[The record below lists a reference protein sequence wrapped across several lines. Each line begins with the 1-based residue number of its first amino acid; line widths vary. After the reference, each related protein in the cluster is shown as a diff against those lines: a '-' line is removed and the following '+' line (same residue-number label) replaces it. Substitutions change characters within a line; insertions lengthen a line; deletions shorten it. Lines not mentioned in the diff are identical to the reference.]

1 MSGRCFSFFKHT
13 QIIYAGYVKVTPGE
27 PQNKNFRWELNFHLV
42 KRKKS
47 TESGFNGAVTKGCYK
62 YVKIQ
67 QNVTVA

>member
-1 MSGRCFSFFKHT
+1 MSGRCFALFKHT
-13 QIIYAGYVKVTPGE
+13 QIIYAGYVKVASGE

-47 TESGFNGAVTKGCYK
+47 TGSGFKGSVTKGCYK